1 MCKYAY
7 NHDISIPFFLFLG
20 GREISALFNLEFQPY
35 SECKKEQ
42 IFFST
47 IPLKPLHGIQ
57 WNFVDIKDTIC
68 ECAYHQEILF
78 HIYFF
83 YLFIFIPAL
92 SNESSGIKM
101 ARNVLWKKV
110 CIFYRF
116 RATNLLRI
124 FNYISC
130 HSNDIIRIGR
140 HCFS

>member
-1 MCKYAY
+1 MHIIMIYRFHFFFFGGEGRFRPFLIQNFSHILNVKK
-7 NHDISIPFFLFLG
+7 NRFFLARFLLN
-20 GREISALFNLEFQPY
+20 RCMEFSGTLQTLRTQFVNVHITRKSY
-35 SECKKEQ
+35 S
-42 IFFST
+42 
-47 IPLKPLHGIQ
+47 
-57 WNFVDIKDTIC
+57 
-68 ECAYHQEILF
+68 
-78 HIYFF
+78 IYFF

>member
-1 MCKYAY
+1 MHIIMIYRF
-7 NHDISIPFFLFLG
+7 HFFFFWGEGRFRPFLIQNFSHIL
-20 GREISALFNLEFQPY
+20 NV
-35 SECKKEQ
+35 KKNR
-42 IFFST
+42 FFST

-57 WNFVDIKDTIC
+57 WNVVVIKDTIC

-78 HIYFF
+78 HIFF
-83 YLFIFIPAL
+83 YLFIFTPAL